1 MAIDRLSSTAALIA
15 ALRADASRRT
25 EGARRR
31 DRPPEGGRTESPRP
45 SGPRDVDALR
55 RQLVD
60 LVRGKD
66 IHDPDT
72 VRRLRP
78 AVVRQMLLWEFGA
91 ELREHPEWQPM
102 FDGIVAALEADP
114 GQVRRFET
122 LLSDLQAGHRK

>member
-15 ALRADASRRT
+15 ALRADQSRRT
-25 EGARRR
+25 DPSRRR
-31 DRPPEGGRTESPRP
+31 AKPQGSRTDAASAPA
-45 SGPRDVDALR
+45 PRDVEALR
-55 RQLVD
+55 AQLVD

-66 IHDPDT
+66 IGDADT

-78 AVVRQMLLWEFGA
+78 AVVRSMLLWEFGA

-114 GQVRRFET
+114 RQVRGFAA
-122 LLSDLQAGHRK
+122 LLADLQGSARK

>member
-25 EGARRR
+25 ESARRR
-31 DRPPEGGRTESPRP
+31 DKPEGHRADAPKP
-45 SGPRDVDALR
+45 ANPRDVAELR

-66 IHDPDT
+66 IGDPDT

-78 AVVRQMLLWEFGA
+78 AVVRSMLLWEFGA

-114 GQVRRFET
+114 RQVRGFES
-122 LLSDLQAGHRK
+122 LLADLQGNARK